1 MADRNGTMAEERLR
15 KLAMEA
21 RRLAIIGIFFFGI
34 VLGPFVLFRI
44 AAARKRIKRTGVGA
58 DLLPHLRTSQQIAI
72 AAILVWIA
80 GPALKL
86 AGAL

>member
-1 MADRNGTMAEERLR
+1 MTDQNVVETEERIR
-15 KLAMEA
+15 KLAAEA
-21 RRLAIIGIFFFGI
+21 RRLAIIGIFFLGI
-34 VLGPFVLFRI
+34 VLGPFVLLRI
-44 AAARKRIKRTGVGA
+44 AAARKRIKRTGVGG

-72 AAILVWIA
+72 AAIVVWIV